1 MLFPNVIKLPLP
13 IFITPPRGQ
22 LLKNTVVQVP
32 NTLVIYIWWVRWDYH
47 FFAIVSGW
55 LDNFRNQWGGY

>member
-1 MLFPNVIKLPLP
+1 MLFPNVIKSPLP

-32 NTLVIYIWWVRWDYH
+32 NTLVILYMV
-47 FFAIVSGW
+47 G
-55 LDNFRNQWGGY
+55 